1 MGDASDDLASGL
13 DTGDGALV
21 HEAAVMVGQ
30 ANDLIDQ
37 ARVLIEALVAE
48 RGG

>member
-1 MGDASDDLASGL
+1 
-13 DTGDGALV
+13 
-21 HEAAVMVGQ
+21 MVGQ